1 MATHI
6 HVQGERAPRLV
17 AFDSDDVARYAA
29 GLMGL
34 DPGSYT
40 LVNTNTGPP
49 TSGPSESIAPFL
61 RVCRPT

>member
-6 HVQGERAPRLV
+6 HVKGEGTPRLV
-17 AFDSDDVARYAA
+17 GFDTDEVALYAA

-40 LVNTNTGPP
+40 LVVDDTPSDSLWLALVPP
-49 TSGPSESIAPFL
+49 G
-61 RVCRPT
+61 